1 MCNDRDKP
9 GGTRRSF
16 LRAAGLAGAGA
27 AALGAGAGGLL
38 DSQSALAAINPQ
50 TLGSGRWDPD
60 GERPRFTVA
69 VMPDTQFLYFAPS
82 IMPAPQLASFRYIVD
97 RADGDNGNIVF
108 MAHLGDL
115 TEDGLATEFGPVG
128 EVFDYLDQRGAA
140 YSVLAGNHDVNSGT
154 TDQRGSTPYLTTMGP
169 QRFAK
174 SKTFVGADS
183 TGYNTAHVF
192 QGGGRQWLLL
202 ALDWRMSPE
211 GFAWAN
217 GIIKQYQKLPVIITT
232 HEVAGPTYDDSVY
245 PYQSGD
251 DEDNA
256 SLSAYGQQLWDG
268 LINDNDQV
276 FLTLNGHYWPPG
288 RTVLTNAAG
297 NNVHVHITNYQNRY
311 FGGAAM
317 IRLYHFDLE
326 LNTIEVE
333 TIAPYFLEQPAQER
347 NLLAAQLAELTTTV
361 DRFSVPIDFA
371 RRFSGFDPVPVRPA
385 RPAREMVVPGTLAY
399 WRFDAGGASG
409 SSFTGTQTVPDLS
422 GHGND
427 LSVLVTVPGSPAN
440 ALTWSG
446 EFHPDQPGHGSLYF
460 DGQQSPS
467 LTGAYLTTAAAAP
480 LNTETFA
487 RGYTFEVFVQVPT
500 DWNSNSNS
508 WMAALSRWG
517 ESGQAGKSAGNTD
530 PNEPIA
536 TFSLSDGREPQWCVY
551 PLNLDD
557 ESTNWGQALPEASW
571 WHLAVVND
579 GKTTVM
585 YVEGCLTVDNP
596 PTIAT
601 GLVQLNLP
609 WVLGGYE
616 YGGTINQIW
625 HGWIGD
631 VRIVNR
637 PLSVGEFMIA
647 DR

>member
-1 MCNDRDKP
+1 M
-9 GGTRRSF
+9 
-16 LRAAGLAGAGA
+16 
-27 AALGAGAGGLL
+27 
-38 DSQSALAAINPQ
+38 
-50 TLGSGRWDPD
+50 
-60 GERPRFTVA
+60 
-69 VMPDTQFLYFAPS
+69 
-82 IMPAPQLASFRYIVD
+82 
-97 RADGDNGNIVF
+97 
-108 MAHLGDL
+108 
-115 TEDGLATEFGPVG
+115 
-128 EVFDYLDQRGAA
+128 
-140 YSVLAGNHDVNSGT
+140 
-154 TDQRGSTPYLTTMGP
+154 
-169 QRFAK
+169 
-174 SKTFVGADS
+174 
-183 TGYNTAHVF
+183 
-192 QGGGRQWLLL
+192 
-202 ALDWRMSPE
+202 
-211 GFAWAN
+211 
-217 GIIKQYQKLPVIITT
+217 
-232 HEVAGPTYDDSVY
+232 
-245 PYQSGD
+245 
-251 DEDNA
+251 
-256 SLSAYGQQLWDG
+256 
-268 LINDNDQV
+268 
-276 FLTLNGHYWPPG
+276 
-288 RTVLTNAAG
+288 
-297 NNVHVHITNYQNRY
+297 
-311 FGGAAM
+311 
-317 IRLYHFDLE
+317 
-326 LNTIEVE
+326 
-333 TIAPYFLEQPAQER
+333 
-347 NLLAAQLAELTTTV
+347 
-361 DRFSVPIDFA
+361 PIDFA

-517 ESGQAGKSAGNTD
+517 ESGEAGKSAGNTD
-530 PNEPIA
+530 PKEPIA

-585 YVEGCLTVDNP
+585 YVEGCPTVDNP

>member
-1 MCNDRDKP
+1 MCNDRDSR
-9 GGTRRSF
+9 GGSRRSF

-38 DSQSALAAINPQ
+38 DSQPAMAAINTQ
-50 TLGSGRWDPD
+50 SLGAGTWNPD
-60 GERPRFTVA
+60 LESPRFTVA

-82 IMPAPQLASFRYIVD
+82 IMPEPQLASFRYIVD
-97 RADGDNGNIVF
+97 RANSGNGNIVF

-140 YSVLAGNHDVNSGT
+140 YSVLAGNHDVNSST

-192 QGGGRQWLLL
+192 QGGGREWLLL

-217 GIIKQYQKLPVIITT
+217 SIIKQYPKLPVILTT

-268 LINDNDQV
+268 LINDNDQI

-297 NNVHVHITNYQNRY
+297 NDVHVHITNYQNRY

-333 TIAPYFLEQPAQER
+333 TIAPYFLEQPAEER

-371 RRFSGFDPVPVRPA
+371 QRFSRFDPVPVRPA
-385 RPAREMVVPGTLAY
+385 RPAKEMLVPGTLAY
-399 WRFDAGGASG
+399 WRFDAGGTGG
-409 SSFTGTQTVPDLS
+409 SSFTSAQTVRDLS

-440 ALTWSG
+440 SLTWSN

-467 LTGAYLTTAAAAP
+467 LVGAYLTTAGGAP

-487 RGYTFEVFVQVPT
+487 GGYTFEVFVQVPT

-530 PNEPIA
+530 PNKPIA
-536 TFSLSDGREPQWCVY
+536 TFSLSDGREPQWCAAGSATSGS
-551 PLNLDD
+551 
-557 ESTNWGQALPEASW
+557 STA
-571 WHLAVVND
+571 
-579 GKTTVM
+579 
-585 YVEGCLTVDNP
+585 
-596 PTIAT
+596 
-601 GLVQLNLP
+601 
-609 WVLGGYE
+609 
-616 YGGTINQIW
+616 
-625 HGWIGD
+625 
-631 VRIVNR
+631 R
-637 PLSVGEFMIA
+637 
-647 DR
+647 

>member
-1 MCNDRDKP
+1 MCNDREKH

-27 AALGAGAGGLL
+27 AALSAGAGGLL
-38 DSQSALAAINPQ
+38 DSQPAMAAVNAQSLGGGSWNPDAD
-50 TLGSGRWDPD
+50 S
-60 GERPRFTVA
+60 PRFTVA

-82 IMPAPQLASFRYIVD
+82 IMPEPQLASFRYIVD
-97 RADGDNGNIVF
+97 QANGKNGNIVF

-192 QGGGRQWLLL
+192 QGGGREWLLL
-202 ALDWRMSPE
+202 ALDWRISPE

-217 GIIKQYQKLPVIITT
+217 AIIEQYQKLPVILTT

-268 LINDNDQV
+268 LINDNDQI

-297 NNVHVHITNYQNRY
+297 NDVHVHITNYQNRY

-333 TIAPYFLEQPAQER
+333 TIAPYFLEQPAAGR
-347 NLLAAQLAELTTTV
+347 NQLAAQLAELTTTV
-361 DRFSVPIDFA
+361 DRFSVPIDFTQ
-371 RRFSGFDPVPVRPA
+371 RFSGFDPVAVRPA
-385 RPAREMVVPGTLAY
+385 RPAKEVLVPGTLAY
-399 WRFDAGGASG
+399 WRFDAGGANG
-409 SSFTGTQTVPDLS
+409 SSFTSAQTVPDLS

-440 ALTWSG
+440 SLTWSS

-460 DGQQSPS
+460 DGQQSPA
-467 LTGAYLTTAAAAP
+467 LTGAYLTTAAGAP

-487 RGYTFEVFVQVPT
+487 KGYTFEVFVQVPT

-508 WMAALSRWG
+508 WMAAISRWG

-557 ESTNWGQALPEASW
+557 ESTNWGQALPEATW

-579 GKTTVM
+579 GKQTVL
-585 YVEGCLTVDNP
+585 YVEGCPTVDNP
-596 PTIAT
+596 PTIAN

-616 YGGTINQIW
+616 YGGSINQIW

-637 PLSVGEFMIA
+637 PLSVSEFMIG
-647 DR
+647 

>member
-1 MCNDRDKP
+1 MCNDRDSRA
-9 GGTRRSF
+9 GTRRSF

-38 DSQSALAAINPQ
+38 DSQPALAAINSQ
-50 TLGSGRWDPD
+50 SLGAGPWNPD
-60 GERPRFTVA
+60 GGSPRFTVA

-82 IMPAPQLASFRYIVD
+82 IMPEPQLASFRYIVD
-97 RADGDNGNIVF
+97 RANADNGNIVF
-108 MAHLGDL
+108 MAHLGDP

-192 QGGGRQWLLL
+192 QGGGREWLLL

-217 GIIKQYQKLPVIITT
+217 SIIKQYQKLPVILTT

-268 LINDNDQV
+268 LINDNDQI

-288 RTVLTNAAG
+288 RTVLSNAAG
-297 NNVHVHITNYQNRY
+297 NDVHVHITNYQNRY

-326 LNTIEVE
+326 QNTIEVE
-333 TIAPYFLEQPAQER
+333 TIAPYFLSQPVGER

-371 RRFSGFDPVPVRPA
+371 QRFSGFDPIPVRPA
-385 RPAREMVVPGTLAY
+385 RPAKEMLVPGTLAY
-399 WRFDAGGASG
+399 WRFDAGGANG
-409 SSFTGTQTVPDLS
+409 SSFTGSQTVPDLS

-427 LSVLVTVPGSPAN
+427 LSVLVTVPGSPADS
-440 ALTWSG
+440 LTWSSS
-446 EFHPDQPGHGSLYF
+446 FHPDQPGHGSLYF

-467 LTGAYLTTAAAAP
+467 LAGAYLTTAAGAP

-487 RGYTFEVFVQVPT
+487 GGYTFEVFVQVPT

-557 ESTNWGQALPEASW
+557 ESTNWGQALPEDTW

-579 GKTTVM
+579 GKTTVL
-585 YVEGCLTVDNP
+585 YVEGCPTVDNP
-596 PTIAT
+596 PTVAT

-616 YGGTINQIW
+616 YGGSINQIW

-647 DR
+647 G